1 MRMIPTIY
9 KQEGDGGDN
18 NLRMGGDAKVQI
30 NNFLMDNI
38 FLACLFACA
47 ALLYKKVFIPMFA
60 NDVKRR

>member
-30 NNFLMDNI
+30 NKEENFIIRRMQQTS
-38 FLACLFACA
+38 
-47 ALLYKKVFIPMFA
+47 
-60 NDVKRR
+60 KRP